1 MFKYFWPAIVFS
13 FLTGCTNTSV
23 ISQQQLNS
31 SSTPVAHSF
40 KQALQLAPSTPLPI
54 NRGLF
59 PERWEITATNPRLE
73 VGQVPGNYRVFD
85 FQLRKGQ
92 AYVINVNSMC
102 NNLCFGFSKTVLKP
116 RLAVVDAQGNV
127 VADHLAGQNPLTV
140 EWSGIAPADGR
151 YFLIVAADNQTL
163 GQTVFTMNAP
173 VPGYTGMTV
182 PVGMAS
188 APFGKVIA
196 YVAFPDG

>member
-1 MFKYFWPAIVFS
+1 MLKFLLSVVLLS
-13 FLTGCTNTSV
+13 FLTACTNSSV
-23 ISQQQLNS
+23 NNQERLNS
-31 SSTPVAHSF
+31 STTPIARSF
-40 KQALQLAPSTPLPI
+40 EQAIQLAPSTPLAV

-59 PERWEITATNPRLE
+59 PERWKIGLADPRLE
-73 VGQVPGNYRVFD
+73 IGQVPGNYRVFD

-92 AYVINVNSMC
+92 DYVINVISMC
-102 NNLCFGFSKTVLKP
+102 NNMCFGFSKTILKP
-116 RLAVVDAQGNV
+116 RLALVDTQGKV
-127 VADHLAGQNPLTV
+127 VADHLEGSNPLAI
-140 EWSGIAPADGR
+140 EWSGVAPADGR

-163 GQTVFTMNAP
+163 GQTVFTTNAP

-196 YVAFPDG
+196 YVEFPDG

>member
-1 MFKYFWPAIVFS
+1 MLKFLLSAILFS
-13 FLTGCTNTSV
+13 LLTGCTNTSV
-23 ISQQQLNS
+23 NNQERLNA
-31 SSTPVAHSF
+31 STTPIARSF
-40 KQALQLAPSTPLPI
+40 EQAIQLAPSTPLSV

-59 PERWEITATNPRLE
+59 PERWEIGLTDPRLE

-92 AYVINVNSMC
+92 TYVINIISMC
-102 NNLCFGFSKTVLKP
+102 NNLCFGFSKTILKP
-116 RLAVVDAQGNV
+116 RVALVDAQGKV
-127 VADHLAGQNPLTV
+127 VADHLEGKNPLAV
-140 EWSGIAPADGR
+140 EWSGVAPADGR

-163 GQTVFTMNAP
+163 GQTVFTTNVP
-173 VPGYTGMTV
+173 VRGYAGMTV

-196 YVAFPDG
+196 YIEFPDN